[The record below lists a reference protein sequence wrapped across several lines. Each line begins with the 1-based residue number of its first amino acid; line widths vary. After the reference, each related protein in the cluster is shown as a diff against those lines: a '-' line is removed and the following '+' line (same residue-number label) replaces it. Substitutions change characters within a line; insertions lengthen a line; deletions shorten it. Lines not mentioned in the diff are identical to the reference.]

1 MRVLAEILCKVIAV
15 VADSFE
21 LAAPNEWQI
30 ED

>member
-1 MRVLAEILCKVIAV
+1 MRVLAEILCKAIAV

-30 ED
+30 